1 MKTLKLVKRI
11 TLLCLLLTFA
21 SGYGQDIGGIV
32 KRKVKKRAK
41 NQVEKTVDKGLDA
54 IEGKEDTE
62 GTSDNEGTTTNEEKQ
77 EDGTIVVVTRDEA
90 GNNVPVPNFIDP
102 STAIFVD
109 DFNTEKPSEFPSRW
123 THLGG
128 TLQNSQVIAL
138 GQKEGVVQFVTS
150 SRLKPTFK
158 NDDYLGD
165 SFKIEVQCY
174 FHKRGNEAYTL
185 NLMNKNDVYRNYD
198 ITIRGDGIVPAG
210 TSTHYARF
218 PYKLP
223 AGWRTVQLSFNKGT
237 LKVMYE
243 GYQLINIPK
252 LNINEE
258 RFLTEFTHLELSALS
273 PGKDQYDAWLNYVA
287 ISHGGLPLYKKL
299 MEEGRLVMNNIN
311 FEVNSYTL
319 TNDSFAVLD
328 KVANMLTQHPEVSIE
343 VHGHTDSDGTNESN
357 QTLSENRANSVVT
370 YLVGKGVAADRLSSM
385 GYGEDKPIDTSGTD
399 TAKAKNRRVE
409 FVLNK

>member
-11 TLLCLLLTFA
+11 TLLCLLFTFA
-21 SGYGQDIGGIV
+21 SGFGQDIGGIV
-32 KRKVKKRAK
+32 KRKVKKKAK
-41 NQVEKTVDKGLDA
+41 NQIEKTVDKGLDV
-54 IEGKEDTE
+54 IEGKE
-62 GTSDNEGTTTNEEKQ
+62 GTEGTTTTEETQ
-77 EDGTIVVVTRDEA
+77 EDGTVVVVTRDEA

-123 THLGG
+123 THLRG
-128 TLQNSQVIAL
+128 TMQNSQVVAL
-138 GQKEGVVQFVTS
+138 GQKEGVVQFVTT

-158 NDDYLGD
+158 NDNYLGD

-174 FHKRGNEAYTL
+174 FHNRGNESYTL
-185 NLMNKNDVYRNYD
+185 NLMNNNDAYRNYE

-210 TSTHYARF
+210 SSSLYARF
-218 PYKLP
+218 PYEQP
-223 AGWRTVQLSFNKGT
+223 AGWRTVQLSFNKGV
-237 LKVMYE
+237 LKVFYE

-319 TNDSFAVLD
+319 TSDSFAVLD
-328 KVANMLTQHPEVSIE
+328 KVANMLTQHPEVSIQ

-370 YLVGKGVAADRLSSM
+370 YLVEKGVAADRLSSM
-385 GYGEDKPIDTSGTD
+385 GYGEDNPVDTSGTD
-399 TAKAKNRRVE
+399 VAKAKNRRVE

>member
-1 MKTLKLVKRI
+1 MKTLKLFKQI
-11 TLLCLLLTFA
+11 TLLCLLFTFA
-21 SGYGQDIGGIV
+21 TGFGQELGGIV

-41 NQVEKTVDKGLDA
+41 NQIEKTVDKGLDV
-54 IEGKEDTE
+54 IEGKEGTE
-62 GTSDNEGTTTNEEKQ
+62 GTTSEETR

-109 DFNTEKPSEFPSRW
+109 DFNTEKPSEFPSKW
-123 THLGG
+123 THLRG
-128 TLQNSQVIAL
+128 TMQNSQVVAL
-138 GQKEGVVQFVTS
+138 GQKEGVVQFVTT

-158 NDDYLGD
+158 NDNYLGD

-185 NLMNKNDVYRNYD
+185 NLMNNNDAYRNYE

-210 TSTHYARF
+210 SSSLYARF
-218 PYKLP
+218 PYELP
-223 AGWRTVQLSFNKGT
+223 AGWRTIQLSFNKGV
-237 LKVMYE
+237 LKVFYE

-273 PGKDQYDAWLNYVA
+273 PGKDQYDAWVNYVA

-311 FEVNSYTL
+311 FEVNSFTL
-319 TNDSFAVLD
+319 TNDSFSCFGQGGEH
-328 KVANMLTQHPEVSIE
+328 AN
-343 VHGHTDSDGTNESN
+343 
-357 QTLSENRANSVVT
+357 
-370 YLVGKGVAADRLSSM
+370 
-385 GYGEDKPIDTSGTD
+385 
-399 TAKAKNRRVE
+399 
-409 FVLNK
+409 